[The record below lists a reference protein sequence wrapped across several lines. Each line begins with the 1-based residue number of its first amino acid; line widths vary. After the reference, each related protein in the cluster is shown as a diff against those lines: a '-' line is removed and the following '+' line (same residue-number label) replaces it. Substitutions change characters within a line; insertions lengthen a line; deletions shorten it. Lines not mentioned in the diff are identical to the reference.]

1 MTVIDESKLPD
12 FDELP
17 GSEGFPKDTSTG
29 GLFGDSYELGTL
41 NFLTPERVAE
51 AAKLAK
57 TGRRF
62 NLSPAAEPALAYA
75 VERDHRSGRAGCRSP
90 RRARSRRAAS
100 RTPTTCS

>member
-12 FDELP
+12 FDDLP
-17 GSEGFPKDTSTG
+17 GSEGFPKDTSW

-62 NLSPAAEPALAYA
+62 NLSLPLNLPSHTQSGETKIRPSWMPEPK
-75 VERDHRSGRAGCRSP
+75 GG
-90 RRARSRRAAS
+90 
-100 RTPTTCS
+100 